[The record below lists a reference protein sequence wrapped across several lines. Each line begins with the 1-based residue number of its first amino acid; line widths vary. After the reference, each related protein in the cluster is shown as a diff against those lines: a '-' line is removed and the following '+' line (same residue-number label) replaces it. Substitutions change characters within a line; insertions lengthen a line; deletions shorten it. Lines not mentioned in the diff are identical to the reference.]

1 MSISDQV
8 KEEVQRQIDIAVEE
22 IPFEKRRWSKSA
34 AKSRLQYKDIS
45 DFLLGFE
52 CGRILEDGIWYYRS
66 LVNKRRRGAAGEE
79 VERVGDEINSIIF
92 DRLTEI
98 RQAILKAG

>member
-1 MSISDQV
+1 MSINDQV

-22 IPFEKRRWSKSA
+22 IPYEKRRWSKSA

-52 CGRILEDGIWYYRS
+52 CGRILEYGIWYYRRTVFENAIFQVPYMIMIPS
-66 LVNKRRRGAAGEE
+66 LSR
-79 VERVGDEINSIIF
+79 INVAKYLGLSIQINQ
-92 DRLTEI
+92 TYPS
-98 RQAILKAG
+98 